1 LKLEDEKKASAKH
14 IADLE
19 SMLAAQAKSHKS
31 EMLKLKEKFNE
42 VNENFEVEKA
52 KREIAEVERDMV
64 RKNVED
70 LWASNEQCFSVAA
83 QCCEKLKSMFSNIDT
98 FSSDEKF
105 IRGDAE
111 GAIKWIEGE
120 VEAFDDVLSGRGDFC
135 A

>member
-31 EMLKLKEKFNE
+31 EMLKLKEKFDE
-42 VNENFEVEKA
+42 ANENFEVEKA

-105 IRGDAE
+105 ICGDAE